1 VTAGPW
7 RMFLSSCRVVR
18 TRFGRLL
25 ASTPRRANCPH
36 GSTPSSTLDYG
47 CSFRPLATPEQLP
60 SPRRRRWGRP
70 PRRRVTE
77 PFRHAYRSGLPGGPR
92 GTPRRRGTLT
102 GQCGQPLCP
111 GEITSH
117 LDGPQRPT
125 VACAAEGDRRVPP
138 MLRQAWE
145 RGMPSRPK
153 RDPSRTILAWPLR
166 RRPLPDDAGCVPLPK
181 ESSSKDFR
189 TGTAP
194 HG

>member
-1 VTAGPW
+1 MTAGPW
-7 RMFLSSCRVVR
+7 RMFLSSCRVAR
-18 TRFGRLL
+18 TRFGRPL
-25 ASTPRRANCPH
+25 ASASRQANCPH
-36 GSTPSSTLDYG
+36 GSTPSSALDYG
-47 CSFRPLATPEQLP
+47 CSFRPLATPEQLS

-70 PRRRVTE
+70 PRRRIAG
-77 PFRHAYRSGLPGGPR
+77 PFRHAYRSGLPGDPQ

-102 GQCGQPLCP
+102 GQRGRPLCP
-111 GEITSH
+111 GETTNH
-117 LDGPQRPT
+117 LDGPQQPT
-125 VACAAEGDRRVPP
+125 VACAAAGDRPAPR

-166 RRPLPDDAGCVPLPK
+166 RRPLPAGAGCIPLRR

>member
-7 RMFLSSCRVVR
+7 RMFLSSRRVVR

-25 ASTPRRANCPH
+25 ASTLRRANCPH
-36 GSTPSSTLDYG
+36 GSTPSSALDYG

-60 SPRRRRWGRP
+60 SPRRRRWGRL

-77 PFRHAYRSGLPGGPR
+77 PFRHAYRSGLPGDPR

-111 GEITSH
+111 GETTSH

-125 VACAAEGDRRVPP
+125 VACAAEGDRRVPQCFGRLGSVACRLGRNVTP
-138 MLRQAWE
+138 PELSLPGPFVAARC
-145 RGMPSRPK
+145 
-153 RDPSRTILAWPLR
+153 RTTLA
-166 RRPLPDDAGCVPLPK
+166 A
-181 ESSSKDFR
+181 
-189 TGTAP
+189 
-194 HG
+194 